1 MCAARYDG
9 TRPAN
14 AAFGANP
21 AIRVP
26 LRGPGTKGLCHQF
39 AELDYDNNV
48 AEVVLTIPDGRP
60 GKVGYG
66 AAAGQQ
72 LPKNLHEMV
81 DDENRPSK

>member
-48 AEVVLTIPDGRP
+48 A
-60 GKVGYG
+60 
-66 AAAGQQ
+66 GQQ